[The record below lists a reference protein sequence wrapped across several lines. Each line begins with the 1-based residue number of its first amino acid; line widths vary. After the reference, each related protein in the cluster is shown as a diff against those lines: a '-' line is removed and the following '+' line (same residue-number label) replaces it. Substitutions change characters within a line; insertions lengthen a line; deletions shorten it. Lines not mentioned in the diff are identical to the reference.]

1 MTFQLHDQKRRKI
14 SSQRC
19 KKEHI
24 NKLIFFC
31 IARDLFVFI
40 AGCIT
45 DLLIL

>member
-31 IARDLFVFI
+31 IARDLIVFI
-40 AGCIT
+40 AGRIT
-45 DLLIL
+45 YLLIL